1 MVGRVADVVV
11 LSGEGRRFLETSD
24 SPPQSATER
33 HARCWTGAA

>member
-11 LSGEGRRFLETSD
+11 LSGEERRFLETSD
-24 SPPQSATER
+24 SPPPSATER